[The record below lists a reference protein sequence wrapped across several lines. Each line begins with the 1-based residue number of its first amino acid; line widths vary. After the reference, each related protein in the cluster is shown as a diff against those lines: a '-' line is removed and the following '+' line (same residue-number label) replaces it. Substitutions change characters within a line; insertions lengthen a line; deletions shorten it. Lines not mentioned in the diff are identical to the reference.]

1 MIGYFARE
9 KIPGLFVKVVLKDEV
24 KYRNSLNF

>member
-9 KIPGLFVKVVLKDEV
+9 KIPGLFVNAVLKDEV
-24 KYRNSLNF
+24 NYRNSLNF